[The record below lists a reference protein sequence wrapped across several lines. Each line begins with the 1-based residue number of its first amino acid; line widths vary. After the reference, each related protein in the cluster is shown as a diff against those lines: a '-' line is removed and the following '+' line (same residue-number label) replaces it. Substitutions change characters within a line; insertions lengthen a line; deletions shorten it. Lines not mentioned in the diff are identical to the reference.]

1 MLFSQNV
8 RNGANIM
15 LMLSLQSVV
24 AEEDAQTK
32 MSDRVHETRKVA
44 EALAKRKDGKSWN
57 LDVFKS

>member
-44 EALAKRKDGKSWN
+44 EALAKRKDGKS
-57 LDVFKS
+57 